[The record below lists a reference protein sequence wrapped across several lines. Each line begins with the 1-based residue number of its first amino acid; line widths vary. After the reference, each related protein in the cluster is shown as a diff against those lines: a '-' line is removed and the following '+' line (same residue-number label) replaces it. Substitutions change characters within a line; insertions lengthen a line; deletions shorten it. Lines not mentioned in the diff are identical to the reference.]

1 MAEPIR
7 TVIAE
12 DEPLAA
18 RRLRELI
25 ADEPDLQLTGEARD
39 GAEAARL
46 IDELKPDLVFLDVR
60 MPGVSGLE
68 TLERIRHRPAVV
80 FTTAYD
86 QYALAAFE
94 LAAVD
99 YLLKPFGQERFREAL
114 TRVRRLLGNTNGS
127 TALERAQET
136 LARRPLTRLFVR
148 ERDATRPLA
157 VSSIDRLEARDDYVA
172 VHAQGRMYLLN
183 IPLQKL
189 EERLDPEVFVR
200 VHRSHIVNLDRITAI
215 HSHDAARLIVEL
227 SDGARIVASRSG
239 TQRLRQLTSPDV

>member
-1 MAEPIR
+1 MAEQIR
-7 TVIAE
+7 TLIAE

-18 RRLRELI
+18 RKLRELV
-25 ADEPDLQLTGEARD
+25 AAEPDLLLTAEAHD

-60 MPGVSGLE
+60 MPGVSGLQ
-68 TLERIRHRPAVV
+68 TLERIHHRPAVV

-99 YLLKPFGQERFREAL
+99 YLLKPFGQDRFREAL
-114 TRVRRLLGNTNGS
+114 SRVRRFLGAANGS
-127 TALERAQET
+127 TALERAHET
-136 LARRPLTRLFVR
+136 LSRRPLTRLFVR
-148 ERDATRPLA
+148 ERDATRPLP
-157 VSSIDRLEARDDYVA
+157 VSSIERLEAKDDYVA
-172 VHAQGRMYLLN
+172 VYAQGSMYLLN

-189 EERLDPEVFVR
+189 EERLDPEHFVR

-227 SDGARIVASRSG
+227 SDGARIIASRSG